1 MAAIEQYIARIPDKE
16 LQEQI
21 RLEVECMK
29 NICQTMW

>member
-21 RLEVECMK
+21 RLEVERLT
-29 NICQTMW
+29 NVRTGV